1 LTFWGCRFGGPIP
14 FVGGSA
20 MMYYMPY
27 MLALVFAAI
36 AWARGQEPRR
46 KDFWQQLAISL
57 LLMLVIRDFFNL
69 LAL

>member
-1 LTFWGCRFGGPIP
+1 
-14 FVGGSA
+14 